1 MIKRNILDKIE
12 KNLFKGKVI
21 LIFGTRRVGKT
32 TILEQLIEQHKAQGK
47 KCTYLNCD
55 LLSVKQS
62 LETTNEQILKQR
74 IKGFDII
81 AIDEAQNVINIGQT
95 LKIIHDVFPK
105 IQVIATG
112 SSSFDLANKTGE
124 PLVGRSRSFVLYPF
138 AINEL
143 LNAQGAFVAE
153 ANLENYLR
161 LGMYPCIYGMAE
173 DDARDELENLV
184 NGYLYKDILAFENIK
199 YSDQILKLLQC
210 LALQVG
216 SEVSFN
222 ELSSRLGISANTVKK
237 YIDLLEKCYV
247 IFTLP
252 AFSRNLRNEIA
263 GNRTRK
269 IFFYDI
275 GIRNALIGNYQPIEL
290 RNDIGGIWENFCIVE
305 FVKKAQMEGRR
316 CHRYFWRNYDGK
328 EIDFIEEEDGELKA
342 YEFKYSS
349 NKSAKLP
356 KDFKE
361 AYKVSDFKIVN
372 KGNWI
377 DQLVSGNER

>member
-1 MIKRNILDKIE
+1 MIKRNILSKIE

-47 KCTYLNCD
+47 KCIYLNCD

-62 LETTNEQILKQR
+62 LETTNEQALKQR
-74 IKGFDII
+74 IEGFDIV

-124 PLVGRSRSFVLYPF
+124 PLVGRSRSFVVYPF
-138 AINEL
+138 SVNEL
-143 LNAQGAFVAE
+143 IDAQGAFIAD
-153 ANLENYLR
+153 ANLDNFLR
-161 LGMYPCIYGMAE
+161 LGMYPCIYGMTE
-173 DDARDELENLV
+173 DDARDDLENLV
-184 NGYLYKDILAFENIK
+184 NGYLYKDILAFEGIRR
-199 YSDQILKLLQC
+199 SDQILKLLQC

-216 SEVSFN
+216 SEVSYN
-222 ELSSRLGISANTVKK
+222 ELSNKLAITTNTVRK

-269 IFFYDI
+269 IFFYDV
-275 GIRNALIGNYQPIEL
+275 GIRNALLGTYQSMNL
-290 RNDIGGIWENFCIVE
+290 RSDVGGIWENFCIVE
-305 FVKKAQMEGRR
+305 RMKKIQREGRR
-316 CHRYFWRNYDGK
+316 CHTYFWRNYDGR
-328 EIDFIEEEDGELKA
+328 EIDFIEEEDGKLKA
-342 YEFKYSS
+342 YEFKYSH
-349 NKSAKLP
+349 NKKAKLP
-356 KDFKE
+356 NDFKD
-361 AYKVSDFKIVN
+361 AYKVSDLTVIN
-372 KGNWI
+372 KENWMEH
-377 DQLVSGNER
+377 LK